1 MSVSTATEAFRAM
14 PIVKPGYRGYTRS
27 DRTVLDGAIF
37 LCSFLAAYFLRFE
50 GVPARED
57 LQQMLLWLPCLLA
70 VRLASHWYSGVY
82 RLIWHFVS
90 LRDALDIIKSLSV
103 ATLLLLAIRLFWPDY
118 GAFSHWAHVPL
129 GIIALEFLL
138 SLIGSLGA
146 RSLRR
151 ILFERERRATFHPS
165 HSSQRVILYG
175 AGKAGRLLL
184 RELETRSDVEVAGFL
199 DDDPQK
205 AGSVISG
212 VSVLG
217 NGEQLAEIAKR
228 FRIDE
233 IVISMATASRQTLA
247 QIVAKCKETCIP
259 SKIIPSLQ
267 EILDGRVRISHL
279 RKVEIEDLLGRR
291 SASLDAVDEEVKQVY
306 RGKRV
311 LVTGASGSIGRELVP
326 QLLGLKPCKLLMLDK
341 DENGIYELEQEVAL
355 RFPQAAVESQIAD
368 IRQRGRIA
376 DVFIRFRPQIVFHA
390 AAHKHVP
397 LMEKVPCEAV
407 LNNVLGTKVV
417 FESCLASGTE
427 QFVFVSTDKAVNPTS
442 IMGATKKVGEL
453 LVQCLS
459 RDAQMRAACVRFGNV
474 MGSRGSVIPHFQK
487 QIQKGGP
494 LTVTHPEIVR
504 FFMTIPEAVQ
514 LILCAGSL
522 AGRGEVF
529 VMDMG
534 NPRKILELA
543 REMVLL
549 SGLALG
555 TDIDIV
561 ITGLRPG
568 EKLNEEL
575 TAETEISCPT
585 RFAKLSKVMPRLGDP
600 AEVLARI
607 NSLMQAAEKNDVQ
620 SIFEYL
626 RAMDIGFRPGVVQPP
641 LIVETDRLPHR
652 RAAHIA

>member
-1 MSVSTATEAFRAM
+1 MSTATEAYRVI
-14 PIVKPGYRGYTRS
+14 PIVKPRYRRSTRS
-27 DRTVLDGAIF
+27 DRALLDTAIF
-37 LCSFLAAYFLRFE
+37 LCSFVAAYVLRFE
-50 GVPARED
+50 GLPPRGDV
-57 LQQMLLWLPCLLA
+57 QQMLLWLPCLLA
-70 VRLASHWYSGVY
+70 LRLSSHWYSGVY

-90 LRDALDIIKSLSV
+90 LRDALEIVKSLSV
-103 ATLLLLAIRLFWPDY
+103 ATLFLLAVRLVWPEHT
-118 GAFSHWAHVPL
+118 ALSTWAHVPL
-129 GIIALEFLL
+129 GIIAIEFLL
-138 SLIGSLGA
+138 SLTGSLSIRA
-146 RSLRR
+146 LRR
-151 ILFERERRATFHPS
+151 MLYERERRAAFN
-165 HSSQRVILYG
+165 SSQGSHRVILYG

-184 RELETRSDVEVAGFL
+184 RELETRRDVEVAGFL

-212 VSVLG
+212 VTVLG
-217 NGEQLAEIAKR
+217 TGEKLAEIAKR

-247 QIVAKCKETCIP
+247 QIVAKCKEARIP

-267 EILDGRVRISHL
+267 EILDERVRISQL
-279 RKVEIEDLLGRR
+279 RKIDIEDLLGRR
-291 SASLDAVDEEVKQVY
+291 SVVLDAVDEGVKQVY

-311 LVTGASGSIGRELVP
+311 LVTGASGSIGRELVT
-326 QLLGLKPCKLLMLDK
+326 QLLGLEPSRLLILDK
-341 DENGIYELEQEVAL
+341 DENGIYELEQERVL

-368 IRQRGRIA
+368 VRQQGRIA
-376 DVFIRFRPQIVFHA
+376 DVFTKFRPQIVFHA

-417 FESCLASGTE
+417 FEACLATGAE
-427 QFVFVSTDKAVNPTS
+427 QFVFVSSDKAVNPTS

-459 RDAQMRAACVRFGNV
+459 RDTQMRTACVRFGNV
-474 MGSRGSVIPHFQK
+474 MGSRGSVIPLFQK
-487 QIQKGGP
+487 QLQEGGP

-522 AGRGEVF
+522 AGHGEVF

-543 REMVLL
+543 QEMVLL
-549 SGLALG
+549 SGLGLG
-555 TDIDIV
+555 RDIDIV

-575 TAETEISCPT
+575 TAETEISCST
-585 RFAKLSKVMPRLGDP
+585 RFGKLSKVTPRP
-600 AEVLARI
+600 VNPVEVLARI
-607 NSLMQAAEKNDVQ
+607 SSLVQAAERNNVGNICKL
-620 SIFEYL
+620 L
-626 RAMDIGFRPGVVQPP
+626 RAMDIGFRHSVAGPP
-641 LIVETDRLPHR
+641 LRVQTDRLPDR
-652 RAAHIA
+652 RIAQNV